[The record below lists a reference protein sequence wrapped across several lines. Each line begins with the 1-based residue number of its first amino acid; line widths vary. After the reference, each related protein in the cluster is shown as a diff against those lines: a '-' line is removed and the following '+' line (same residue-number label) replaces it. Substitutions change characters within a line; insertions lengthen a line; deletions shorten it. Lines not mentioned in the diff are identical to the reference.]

1 MIKEK
6 LIDWMPVYYEGEHVN
21 DIQDAR
27 DVELQLYQATQSRV
41 IGDMY
46 VSTAQDI
53 DKWEHEYGLNASP
66 DESLLRRQQNMLAY
80 IRGGGGAVTKSQII
94 MLINSYT
101 GTDATEITEYADQ
114 SIIRITCHLL
124 PTSNFDLD
132 DMKGM
137 LYDLIQ
143 AHVGVIIDAI
153 WNLTADSEIYYGM
166 RRKSGYVIPA
176 KIIT

>member
-1 MIKEK
+1 MIKDK
-6 LIDWMPVYYEGEHVN
+6 LIEWMPVYYEGEHVN

-27 DVELQLYQATQSRV
+27 DAELQAYQTAQTRV

-53 DKWEHEYGLNASP
+53 DKWEHEYGLTASP

-101 GTDATEITEYADQ
+101 GTDTTEITEHPDQ
-114 SIIRITCHLL
+114 SIIRIACHLL
-124 PTSNFDLD
+124 PSSNFDLD

-137 LYDLIQ
+137 LYELIQ

-153 WNLTADSEIYYGM
+153 WNLDTQSNLYFGF
-166 RRKSGYVIPA
+166 KQKGGYIIPA
-176 KIIT
+176 KIST

>member
-27 DVELQLYQATQSRV
+27 DAELQGYQASQDRV

-53 DKWEHEYGLNASP
+53 EKWENEYGLTASP

-80 IRGGGGAVTKSQII
+80 IRGGGGAVAKSQII

-101 GTDATEITEYADQ
+101 GTNATEITEYPDQ
-114 SIIRITCHLL
+114 SLIRITCHLI
-124 PTSNFDLD
+124 PSSNFDLD

-143 AHVGVIIDAI
+143 AHVGVIIDAM
-153 WNLTADSEIYYGM
+153 WNLTSQSDIHFGF
-166 RRKSGYVIPA
+166 KQVGGYIIPA
-176 KIIT
+176 KIYT